1 MVPSNRQDPPEGLN
15 KAGAYAP
22 HTSEQWLRLCDDFAN
37 LDGQCAL
44 LCELLTHLSR
54 RDTPLEPAGQHGID
68 MLVSQLREGSRAFK
82 QQLYKMRAD

>member
-1 MVPSNRQDPPEGLN
+1 MN

-22 HTSEQWLRLCDDFAN
+22 YTSEQWLRLCDDFAN

-68 MLVSQLREGSRAFK
+68 MLVSQLRESSHVFK
-82 QQLYKMRAD
+82 QQLNKMRTN